1 MGLMYP
7 VKLLKLEMDFCN
19 RTLRFINLFE
29 NSFGVFQGAH
39 LDLVIGYAFKREIA
53 IL

>member
-7 VKLLKLEMDFCN
+7 VKLLKLEMDFSN

-29 NSFGVFQGAH
+29 NSLGMFQGAH
-39 LDLVIGYAFKREIA
+39 LDMVIDYAFKA
-53 IL
+53 L